1 MQSTAERNAVF
12 VTTAWAIEDPQGR
25 VYIDST
31 FKNEEHAW
39 HIVLGWPDQSEV
51 DAAKLRGYRAYQAQI
66 YRPPDAREKK
76 PTHTSSPIQE
86 KLL

>member
-1 MQSTAERNAVF
+1 MQSPPEHNAVF

-31 FKNEEHAW
+31 FKNEAHAW

-51 DAAKLRGYRAYQAQI
+51 EHAKQRGYKAYQAQI
-66 YRPPDAREKK
+66 YRPPPAGEKK
-76 PTHTSSPIQE
+76 PANISSPVQE